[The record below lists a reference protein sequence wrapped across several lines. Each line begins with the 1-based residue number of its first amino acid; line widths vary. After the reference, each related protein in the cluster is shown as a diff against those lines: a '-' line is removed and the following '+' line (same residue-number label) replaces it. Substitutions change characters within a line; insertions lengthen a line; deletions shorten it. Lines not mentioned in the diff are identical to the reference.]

1 MTNQPAPLYC
11 ANHPQTETTLRC
23 NRCEKPIC
31 ARCAVLTPTGYRCNE
46 CVRSQQKIFDT
57 TQWYDYITSFF
68 VASLLSLIGSRL
80 IPMLGF
86 FSIFLAPLAGIVIAE
101 AVRLVVRRRR
111 SKRLTQLTALAT
123 VLGSLPVLLL
133 TLIPMLALLTQGGF
147 GYLLSLVWQVVYT
160 VMATSTVLYRMGGIR
175 VKT

>member
-1 MTNQPAPLYC
+1 MTDQPTPLYC

-31 ARCAVLTPTGYRCNE
+31 AKCAVLTPTGYRCKD

-57 TQWYDYITSFF
+57 TVWYDYITSFV
-68 VASLLSLIGSRL
+68 VAGFLSLIGSYFV
-80 IPMLGF
+80 PKLGF

-147 GYLLSLVWQVVYT
+147 GLLLNVVWQVVYT

-175 VKT
+175 GKT